1 MLGTRHFNNHASR
14 GIGSS
19 PRLPGDA
26 NKQDRSVCLLLRQ
39 FRWAAEARRRGGI
52 ATAAESATCCL
63 TTGEAPSLP
72 ALRQTG
78 RFCSAAFWFSAA
90 VLSRELSEG
99 KSIRWVGAW
108 GWGKKVLNNS
118 KKGKKKEKRRA
129 NIWHLSTE
137 RQCPAAEEETDKTA
151 RVKGGEGDSLA
162 EQRFPDAAAQCWR

>member
-1 MLGTRHFNNHASR
+1 MR
-14 GIGSS
+14 
-19 PRLPGDA
+19 
-26 NKQDRSVCLLLRQ
+26 
-39 FRWAAEARRRGGI
+39 
-52 ATAAESATCCL
+52 
-63 TTGEAPSLP
+63 
-72 ALRQTG
+72 
-78 RFCSAAFWFSAA
+78 
-90 VLSRELSEG
+90 
-99 KSIRWVGAW
+99 